1 MDEID
6 VLVVGGGPAGVT
18 AATEAARSGCR
29 TMLVEAGS
37 CCGGAISRNGIFNA
51 AYFRAKGRQI
61 VGGIGWELAQ
71 ECVALSDGKMPGPE
85 EHTPNRPG
93 VPVVLPGMVFAML
106 AEEKFLAAGGEL
118 AYGLIPL
125 QVKWGMAAVIL
136 YPGYMCWKVWMR

>member
-51 AYFRAKGRQI
+51 AYFMAKGRQI
-61 VGGIGWELAQ
+61 FGVIGWDIEHV
-71 ECVALSDGKMPGPE
+71 CVALS
-85 EHTPNRPG
+85 
-93 VPVVLPGMVFAML
+93 
-106 AEEKFLAAGGEL
+106 
-118 AYGLIPL
+118 
-125 QVKWGMAAVIL
+125 
-136 YPGYMCWKVWMR
+136 